1 MNKENNTS
9 ISICILRLSA
19 IGDITHIIPI
29 VSTLQKYY
37 KKCDITWII
46 GKTEYQL
53 VKTLDNINYIVIDK
67 NKTLDSIIG
76 MHKYL
81 KEEKFDVVFHMQ
93 KSLRSKILGR
103 MIDGKINVTF
113 NDINTNNNH
122 VLDNFFAFLEKI
134 NIQKKELIDELKT
147 IDEKKFD
154 FDTRKNLE
162 NQIAETKLLKEK
174 REVQIRIALIQ
185 ERINSIWK
193 KPSLINRTIQAE
205 FIINLAPSG
214 EILSF
219 DLISSSGEKVFDDSA
234 LAALSKIY
242 FITEVIGLERKYFE
256 RNFRS
261 FNLVFKSKNQ

>member
-1 MNKENNTS
+1 MTNSFIGLLNSIFLHLLLFAILITDFSIFSPQQDRIKTIPVEFVNLPIDIEN
-9 ISICILRLSA
+9 
-19 IGDITHIIPI
+19 IP
-29 VSTLQKYY
+29 K
-37 KKCDITWII
+37 
-46 GKTEYQL
+46 
-53 VKTLDNINYIVIDK
+53 
-67 NKTLDSIIG
+67 
-76 MHKYL
+76 
-81 KEEKFDVVFHMQ
+81 
-93 KSLRSKILGR
+93 
-103 MIDGKINVTF
+103 KIN
-113 NDINTNNNH
+113 NIKNE
-122 VLDNFFAFLEKI
+122 LLEN
-134 NIQKKELIDELKT
+134 NIQKKKLIDELKT
-147 IDEKKFD
+147 IDKKKFD

-162 NQIAETKLLKEK
+162 DQIAETKFLNEK

-193 KPSLINRTIQAE
+193 KPSLINKNIQAE

>member
-1 MNKENNTS
+1 MTNSFIGLLNS
-9 ISICILRLSA
+9 IFLHLLLFAILITDFSIFAPQQDRIKTIPVEFVNLP
-19 IGDITHIIPI
+19 IDIKNIP
-29 VSTLQKYY
+29 K
-37 KKCDITWII
+37 
-46 GKTEYQL
+46 
-53 VKTLDNINYIVIDK
+53 
-67 NKTLDSIIG
+67 
-76 MHKYL
+76 
-81 KEEKFDVVFHMQ
+81 
-93 KSLRSKILGR
+93 
-103 MIDGKINVTF
+103 KIN
-113 NDINTNNNH
+113 NIKNE
-122 VLDNFFAFLEKI
+122 LLEN

-162 NQIAETKLLKEK
+162 DQIAETKFLNEK

-193 KPSLINRTIQAE
+193 KPSLIIKNIQAE
-205 FIINLAPSG
+205 FVINLAPSG

>member
-1 MNKENNTS
+1 MTNSFIGLLNSIFLHLLLFSILITDFSIFAPQQDRIKTIPVEFVNLPIDIEN
-9 ISICILRLSA
+9 
-19 IGDITHIIPI
+19 IP
-29 VSTLQKYY
+29 K
-37 KKCDITWII
+37 
-46 GKTEYQL
+46 
-53 VKTLDNINYIVIDK
+53 
-67 NKTLDSIIG
+67 
-76 MHKYL
+76 
-81 KEEKFDVVFHMQ
+81 
-93 KSLRSKILGR
+93 
-103 MIDGKINVTF
+103 KIN
-113 NDINTNNNH
+113 NIKNE
-122 VLDNFFAFLEKI
+122 LLEN
-134 NIQKKELIDELKT
+134 NIQKKELIDELKS

-154 FDTRKNLE
+154 YDTRKNLE
-162 NQIAETKLLKEK
+162 DQIAETNFLNEK

-193 KPSLINRTIQAE
+193 KPSLINKNIQAE

>member
-1 MNKENNTS
+1 MTNSFIGLLNSIFLHLLLFAILITDFSIFAPQQDRIKTIPVEFVNLPIDIEN
-9 ISICILRLSA
+9 
-19 IGDITHIIPI
+19 IP
-29 VSTLQKYY
+29 K
-37 KKCDITWII
+37 
-46 GKTEYQL
+46 
-53 VKTLDNINYIVIDK
+53 
-67 NKTLDSIIG
+67 
-76 MHKYL
+76 
-81 KEEKFDVVFHMQ
+81 
-93 KSLRSKILGR
+93 
-103 MIDGKINVTF
+103 KIN
-113 NDINTNNNH
+113 NIKNE
-122 VLDNFFAFLEKI
+122 LLEN
-134 NIQKKELIDELKT
+134 NIQKKELISELKT

-162 NQIAETKLLKEK
+162 DQIAETKFLNEK

-193 KPSLINRTIQAE
+193 KPSLINKNIQAE
-205 FIINLAPSG
+205 FVINLAPSG

>member
-1 MNKENNTS
+1 MTNSFIGLLNSIFLHLLLFAILITDFSIFAPQQDRIKTIPVEFVNLPIDIEN
-9 ISICILRLSA
+9 
-19 IGDITHIIPI
+19 IP
-29 VSTLQKYY
+29 K
-37 KKCDITWII
+37 
-46 GKTEYQL
+46 
-53 VKTLDNINYIVIDK
+53 
-67 NKTLDSIIG
+67 
-76 MHKYL
+76 
-81 KEEKFDVVFHMQ
+81 
-93 KSLRSKILGR
+93 
-103 MIDGKINVTF
+103 KIN
-113 NDINTNNNH
+113 NIKNE
-122 VLDNFFAFLEKI
+122 LLEN
-134 NIQKKELIDELKT
+134 NIQKKKLIDELKT
-147 IDEKKFD
+147 IDKKKFD

-162 NQIAETKLLKEK
+162 DQIAETKFLNEK

-193 KPSLINRTIQAE
+193 KPSLINKNIQAE

-261 FNLVFKSKNQ
+261 FNLVFKSKN

>member
-1 MNKENNTS
+1 MTNSLIGFLNSIFLHLLLFAILITDFSIFAPQQDRIKTIPVEFVNLPIDIEN
-9 ISICILRLSA
+9 
-19 IGDITHIIPI
+19 IP
-29 VSTLQKYY
+29 K
-37 KKCDITWII
+37 
-46 GKTEYQL
+46 
-53 VKTLDNINYIVIDK
+53 
-67 NKTLDSIIG
+67 
-76 MHKYL
+76 
-81 KEEKFDVVFHMQ
+81 
-93 KSLRSKILGR
+93 
-103 MIDGKINVTF
+103 KIN
-113 NDINTNNNH
+113 NIKNE
-122 VLDNFFAFLEKI
+122 LLEN
-134 NIQKKELIDELKT
+134 NIQKKELINELKT
-147 IDEKKFD
+147 IDEKKLD

-162 NQIAETKLLKEK
+162 DQIAETKLLNEK

-193 KPSLINRTIQAE
+193 KPSLINKNIQAE
-205 FIINLAPSG
+205 FVINLAPSG

>member
-1 MNKENNTS
+1 MTNSFIGLLNSIFLHLLLFAILITDFSIFAPQQDRIKTIPVEFVNLPIDIEN
-9 ISICILRLSA
+9 
-19 IGDITHIIPI
+19 IP
-29 VSTLQKYY
+29 K
-37 KKCDITWII
+37 
-46 GKTEYQL
+46 
-53 VKTLDNINYIVIDK
+53 
-67 NKTLDSIIG
+67 
-76 MHKYL
+76 
-81 KEEKFDVVFHMQ
+81 
-93 KSLRSKILGR
+93 
-103 MIDGKINVTF
+103 KIN
-113 NDINTNNNH
+113 NIKNE
-122 VLDNFFAFLEKI
+122 LLEN
-134 NIQKKELIDELKT
+134 NIQKKKLIDELKI
-147 IDEKKFD
+147 IDKKKFD

-162 NQIAETKLLKEK
+162 DQIAETKFLNEK

-193 KPSLINRTIQAE
+193 KPSLINKNIQAE

>member
-1 MNKENNTS
+1 MTNSFIGLLNSIFLHLLLFAILITDFSIFAPQQDRIKTIPVEFVNLPIDIEN
-9 ISICILRLSA
+9 
-19 IGDITHIIPI
+19 IP
-29 VSTLQKYY
+29 
-37 KKCDITWII
+37 KKIN
-46 GKTEYQL
+46 
-53 VKTLDNINYIVIDK
+53 NIK
-67 NKTLDSIIG
+67 NKL
-76 MHKYL
+76 
-81 KEEKFDVVFHMQ
+81 
-93 KSLRSKILGR
+93 
-103 MIDGKINVTF
+103 
-113 NDINTNNNH
+113 
-122 VLDNFFAFLEKI
+122 LEN
-134 NIQKKELIDELKT
+134 NIQKKKLIDELKT
-147 IDEKKFD
+147 IDKKKFD

-162 NQIAETKLLKEK
+162 DQIAETKFLNEK

-193 KPSLINRTIQAE
+193 KPSLINKNIQAE

>member
-1 MNKENNTS
+1 MTNSFIGLLNSIFFHLLLFAILITDFSIFAPQQDRIKTIPVEFVNLPIDIEN
-9 ISICILRLSA
+9 
-19 IGDITHIIPI
+19 IP
-29 VSTLQKYY
+29 K
-37 KKCDITWII
+37 
-46 GKTEYQL
+46 
-53 VKTLDNINYIVIDK
+53 
-67 NKTLDSIIG
+67 
-76 MHKYL
+76 
-81 KEEKFDVVFHMQ
+81 
-93 KSLRSKILGR
+93 
-103 MIDGKINVTF
+103 KIN
-113 NDINTNNNH
+113 NIKNE
-122 VLDNFFAFLEKI
+122 LLEN
-134 NIQKKELIDELKT
+134 NIQKKKLIDELKT
-147 IDEKKFD
+147 IDKKKFD

-162 NQIAETKLLKEK
+162 DQIAETKFLNEK

-193 KPSLINRTIQAE
+193 KPSLINKNIQAE

>member
-1 MNKENNTS
+1 MTNSFIGLLNSIFLHLLLFAILITDFSIFASQQDRIKTIPVEFVNLPIDIEN
-9 ISICILRLSA
+9 
-19 IGDITHIIPI
+19 IP
-29 VSTLQKYY
+29 K
-37 KKCDITWII
+37 
-46 GKTEYQL
+46 
-53 VKTLDNINYIVIDK
+53 
-67 NKTLDSIIG
+67 
-76 MHKYL
+76 
-81 KEEKFDVVFHMQ
+81 
-93 KSLRSKILGR
+93 
-103 MIDGKINVTF
+103 KIN
-113 NDINTNNNH
+113 NIKNE
-122 VLDNFFAFLEKI
+122 LLEN

-162 NQIAETKLLKEK
+162 DQIAETKLLNEK

-193 KPSLINRTIQAE
+193 KPSLINKNIQAE
-205 FIINLAPSG
+205 FVINLAPSG

>member
-1 MNKENNTS
+1 MTNSFIGLLNSIFLHLLLFAILITDFSIFAPQQDRIKTIPVEFVNLPIDIEN
-9 ISICILRLSA
+9 
-19 IGDITHIIPI
+19 IP
-29 VSTLQKYY
+29 K
-37 KKCDITWII
+37 
-46 GKTEYQL
+46 
-53 VKTLDNINYIVIDK
+53 
-67 NKTLDSIIG
+67 
-76 MHKYL
+76 
-81 KEEKFDVVFHMQ
+81 
-93 KSLRSKILGR
+93 
-103 MIDGKINVTF
+103 KIN
-113 NDINTNNNH
+113 NIKNELLKN
-122 VLDNFFAFLEKI
+122 
-134 NIQKKELIDELKT
+134 NIQKKKLIDELKT
-147 IDEKKFD
+147 IDKKKFD

-162 NQIAETKLLKEK
+162 DQIAETKFLNEK

-193 KPSLINRTIQAE
+193 KPSLINKNIQAE

>member
-1 MNKENNTS
+1 MTNSFIGLLNS
-9 ISICILRLSA
+9 IFLHLLLFAILITDFSIFAPQQDRIKTIPVEFVNLP
-19 IGDITHIIPI
+19 IDIKNIP
-29 VSTLQKYY
+29 K
-37 KKCDITWII
+37 
-46 GKTEYQL
+46 
-53 VKTLDNINYIVIDK
+53 
-67 NKTLDSIIG
+67 
-76 MHKYL
+76 
-81 KEEKFDVVFHMQ
+81 
-93 KSLRSKILGR
+93 
-103 MIDGKINVTF
+103 KIN
-113 NDINTNNNH
+113 NIKNE
-122 VLDNFFAFLEKI
+122 LLEN

-162 NQIAETKLLKEK
+162 DQIAETKFLNEK
-174 REVQIRIALIQ
+174 REVQLRIALIQ

-193 KPSLINRTIQAE
+193 KPSLINKNIQAE
-205 FIINLAPSG
+205 FVINLAPSG

-261 FNLVFKSKNQ
+261 FNLVFKSKHQ

>member
-1 MNKENNTS
+1 MTNSLIGLLNSIFLHLLLFAILITDFSIFAPQQDRIKTIPVEFVNLPIDIEN
-9 ISICILRLSA
+9 
-19 IGDITHIIPI
+19 IP
-29 VSTLQKYY
+29 K
-37 KKCDITWII
+37 
-46 GKTEYQL
+46 
-53 VKTLDNINYIVIDK
+53 
-67 NKTLDSIIG
+67 
-76 MHKYL
+76 
-81 KEEKFDVVFHMQ
+81 
-93 KSLRSKILGR
+93 
-103 MIDGKINVTF
+103 KIN
-113 NDINTNNNH
+113 NIKNE
-122 VLDNFFAFLEKI
+122 LLEN
-134 NIQKKELIDELKT
+134 NIQKKELIDELKS
-147 IDEKKFD
+147 IDKKKFD

-162 NQIAETKLLKEK
+162 DQIAETKFLNEK

-193 KPSLINRTIQAE
+193 KPSLINKNIQAE
-205 FIINLAPSG
+205 FVINLAPSG

>member
-1 MNKENNTS
+1 MTNSLIGFLNSIFLHLLLFAILITDFSIFAPQQDRIKTIPVEFVNLPIDIEN
-9 ISICILRLSA
+9 
-19 IGDITHIIPI
+19 IP
-29 VSTLQKYY
+29 K
-37 KKCDITWII
+37 
-46 GKTEYQL
+46 
-53 VKTLDNINYIVIDK
+53 
-67 NKTLDSIIG
+67 
-76 MHKYL
+76 
-81 KEEKFDVVFHMQ
+81 
-93 KSLRSKILGR
+93 
-103 MIDGKINVTF
+103 KIN
-113 NDINTNNNH
+113 NIKNE
-122 VLDNFFAFLEKI
+122 LLEN
-134 NIQKKELIDELKT
+134 NIQKKELISELKT

-162 NQIAETKLLKEK
+162 DQIAETKLLNEK

-193 KPSLINRTIQAE
+193 KPSLINKNIQAE
-205 FIINLAPSG
+205 FVINLAPSG